1 MAPVAPSLSPSIP
14 TPAGRHAAFRVWD
27 RLTGAGFTNL
37 LHVGLPDGRDPADL
51 SEPATIM
58 RLRRAIMVARPLAL
72 GVADQRI
79 ADAAGGRDLDFQK
92 RYAVLQHVLDH
103 DLHRIPTDRISPYL
117 AHLTQRLRLDHQT
130 VTAAAVDRL
139 VPNLTST
146 GRPEHIVEYCCS
158 TR

>member
-1 MAPVAPSLSPSIP
+1 
-14 TPAGRHAAFRVWD
+14 
-27 RLTGAGFTNL
+27 
-37 LHVGLPDGRDPADL
+37 
-51 SEPATIM
+51 M

-146 GRPEHIVEYCCS
+146 GRPEHIVEGFTARIHAAECFPARQHHRSPS
-158 TR
+158 TAAGPQPEPGSNRTSQAEGSRS